1 MLFEAYWNAPE
12 KTAEVTLGEWHLT
25 GDLAKRDEEG
35 YVRFV
40 SRDDDLIV
48 TSGYRV
54 APREVE
60 ETILEHDAV
69 EQVGVVGVP
78 DDTRGEIIKAVV
90 QPVAGETGS
99 DELRTT
105 IRDRVRERLAA
116 YEYPREIEFVDEL
129 PTTATGKIR
138 RTELG

>member
-1 MLFEAYWNAPE
+1 
-12 KTAEVTLGEWHLT
+12 VTLGEWHLT
-25 GDLAKRDEEG
+25 GDLAKRDAEG
-35 YVRFV
+35 YVWFV
-40 SRDDDLIV
+40 SRDDDLII

-60 ETILEHDAV
+60 ETILEHAAV

-78 DDTRGEIIKAVV
+78 TTREERSSKRSSSRSRERPARRNFG
-90 QPVAGETGS
+90 
-99 DELRTT
+99 RTF
-105 IRDRVRERLAA
+105 RDLVRERLAA

-129 PTTATGKIR
+129 PTTTTGKIR